1 MKTKLIFLLLVSS
14 LLMIE
19 DSKAQLA
26 EGSTAPD
33 FTAEDIQ
40 GNTHRLYA
48 YYLNNGMPV
57 IIDISATWC
66 SPCWS
71 YHKSHE
77 LKDLYNLYGANG
89 SNEVGVLF
97 VEGDASTDLDDLN
110 GTGDNTYGDWVTGT
124 PYPIIDDAAVSDSFE
139 IGYYPTI
146 YGICPDG
153 STYEFGQKTTS
164 QIISLFES
172 KCGFTAN

>member
-48 YYLNNGMPV
+48 DYLNNGMPV

-66 SPCWS
+66 GPCWS
-71 YHKSHE
+71 YHESHA
-77 LKDLYNLYGANG
+77 LKDLYNHKKI
-89 SNEVGVLF
+89 F
-97 VEGDASTDLDDLN
+97 
-110 GTGDNTYGDWVTGT
+110 
-124 PYPIIDDAAVSDSFE
+124 
-139 IGYYPTI
+139 
-146 YGICPDG
+146 
-153 STYEFGQKTTS
+153 
-164 QIISLFES
+164 SL
-172 KCGFTAN
+172 